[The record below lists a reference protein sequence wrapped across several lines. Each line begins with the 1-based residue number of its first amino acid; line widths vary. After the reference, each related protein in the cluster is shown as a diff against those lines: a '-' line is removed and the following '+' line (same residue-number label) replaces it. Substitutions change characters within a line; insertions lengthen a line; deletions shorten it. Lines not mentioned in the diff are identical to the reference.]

1 MIRIALGREFTPAP
15 PRWETMTGTA
25 VGIRDWGDTL
35 AGTANA
41 LLPIHDLT
49 KRIIELL
56 QVEKEDLVV
65 DLCCRDGPSVTLEE
79 VRLRSQTIAVSPFG
93 ERLARLLITSG
104 VRMVQMS
111 DLTFGRFLMRYEKV
125 LLRGGFSQF
134 KNRPHDLL
142 APLFSR
148 LESAAR
154 FLVVDSAPS
163 PDTPLFADGLRR
175 WERHHCPPEAI
186 AGLMRE
192 AGFFAQVEVVKC
204 ARRVPAADCYA
215 WVESRDWPI
224 LEAFSGGELR
234 RGLTELRDR
243 YGSQQMVE
251 FTSCFDLVLGV
262 KPGALGRLSSLDA

>member
-1 MIRIALGREFTPAP
+1 MPS
-15 PRWETMTGTA
+15 TA
-25 VGIRDWGDTL
+25 VGTRDWGDTL
-35 AGTANA
+35 APTGYA

-79 VRLRSQTIAVSPFG
+79 VRLRSQTIAVSSFG

-104 VRMVQMS
+104 VSMVEMGA
-111 DLTFGRFLMRYEKV
+111 LTFGRFPMRYQKV

-134 KNRPHDLL
+134 KSSPHDLL
-142 APLFSR
+142 TPLFSR

-154 FLVVDSAPS
+154 LLVVDSAPS
-163 PDTPLFADGLRR
+163 PDTPLFAEGLHR
-175 WERHHCPPEAI
+175 WERQHCSPEAI

-192 AGFFAQVEVVKC
+192 AGFCAQVDVVKC
-204 ARRVPAADCYA
+204 VRRVPAGDCHA

-224 LEAFSGGELR
+224 LEAFSGRELR
-234 RGLTELRDR
+234 RGVTELRDR

-262 KPGALGRLSSLDA
+262 KPGALGRLTSLDA